1 MMNFAMMINLN
12 EVKPQNGSLFNSSS
26 KVSNLNKKSE
36 FENMMIK
43 KESLFNKNTNEN
55 DSTFNKSLAKSVE
68 INIEDKEK
76 LIRDLEEK
84 LNDDYTREDIINIVN
99 LYLTVNL
106 VSNNKSLEID
116 SVEFVNIT
124 NELISEKSSLEID
137 ILGVFELNDRVL
149 SIPIIDDTLEYADKP
164 SEVEFKSEAE
174 SIINNVNVIDNG
186 VNIIN
191 NTEVEGVEVNN
202 INNIENFKEVN
213 NVDFTYIEEIVRE
226 FENISKID
234 MSNKNSGYTEIFK
247 EIESIVQ
254 SSQNENHLKVD
265 TYKILNNKKSDR
277 LDVFNKKTD
286 DLIEV
291 DEVFNIKNIEFRDM
305 SNLDNKIQ
313 EEVDKFSN
321 FLLNQRVSNIKV
333 ETSNIND
340 KDMGVLMEIVDSK
353 SNIDVSNLI
362 NPNSY
367 SFKSNINDTIKT
379 NIVPESIRQSFI
391 ETDITQTIQYMRST
405 SINELTLKVKP
416 KELGEVTINLVK
428 NNDISDVVITVE
440 REELFNS
447 IKKNLMI
454 INRELKDLGLKINNV
469 SIEMKPNNATNST
482 FNFMSNSHGD
492 NSKNQNNNYHQD
504 KKLRKSINVTDD
516 MDVSNIKMSKNEV
529 ENEVNL
535 LA

>member
-55 DSTFNKSLAKSVE
+55 DCTFNKLLAKSVE

-76 LIRDLEEK
+76 LIKDLEEK

-149 SIPIIDDTLEYADKP
+149 SIPIIDNTLEYADKP

-174 SIINNVNVIDNG
+174 SIINNVNVIDNEI
-186 VNIIN
+186 NIIN
-191 NTEVEGVEVNN
+191 NTDVEDIEVNN
-202 INNIENFKEVN
+202 INNIENSNEVN
-213 NVDFTYIEEIVRE
+213 SVEFSYIEEIIRE

-234 MSNKNSGYTEIFK
+234 IFDKNSDYREIFK

-254 SSQNENHLKVD
+254 FNQQKENHLKVD
-265 TYKILNNKKSDR
+265 SYRVLNSVKS
-277 LDVFNKKTD
+277 DVFNKKD
-286 DLIEV
+286 DDSIKI
-291 DEVFNIKNIEFRDM
+291 DELFDVKNIEFRDLN
-305 SNLDNKIQ
+305 NLNDKIQ
-313 EEVDKFSN
+313 EETNRFND
-321 FLLNQRVSNIKV
+321 FLINQRVPNIKV
-333 ETSNIND
+333 KTLNTSD
-340 KDMGVLMEIVDSK
+340 KDMNVLMEIVDSK
-353 SNIDVSNLI
+353 SNIDVTNLI
-362 NPNSY
+362 NPDSS

-379 NIVPESIRQSFI
+379 SIAPESIRQSFI

-447 IKKNLMI
+447 IKKNLII

-469 SIEMKPNNATNST
+469 SIEMKPNNIANST
-482 FNFMSNSHGD
+482 FNFMSNSNGD

-504 KKLRKSINVTDD
+504 KKLKKSID
-516 MDVSNIKMSKNEV
+516 MINDMEISDIKMSKNEV